1 MRMQSTRLRA
11 MSHVKVGAIEH
22 VVRHVG
28 DTSAR
33 ACLCV
38 AQRTYS
44 RLWST
49 WWLRSVLEAAPENS
63 NRRFSSAVLTP
74 SFLLVSHNPA
84 YLLRQFTHQFID
96 L

>member
-38 AQRTYS
+38 SQR
-44 RLWST
+44 
-49 WWLRSVLEAAPENS
+49 
-63 NRRFSSAVLTP
+63 
-74 SFLLVSHNPA
+74 
-84 YLLRQFTHQFID
+84 LLRIFCSSVIITVLPQVEAEFVIH
-96 L
+96 